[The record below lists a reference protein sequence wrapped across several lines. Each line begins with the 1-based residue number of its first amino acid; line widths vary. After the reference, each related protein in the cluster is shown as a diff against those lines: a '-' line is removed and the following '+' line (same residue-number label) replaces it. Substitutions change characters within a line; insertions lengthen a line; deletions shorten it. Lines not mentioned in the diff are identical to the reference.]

1 MLHTNEKK
9 DVRLGKYKLIRKKI
23 GKGSFSKIYKAVDI
37 HKTEVAV
44 KIIKK
49 KNIKNEKLIQREI
62 SVLQSLSHENI
73 ISLLDVF
80 TTNSNYYLIFEYCK
94 NGDLKNY
101 IYNENLNM
109 CESQILNIMKQIK
122 NGLEYLYKQNII
134 HRDLKPQNILVTS
147 SLIIKISDFGFAK
160 IYKEGSLTQTVCGS
174 PLYMAPEILTYK
186 QYTELADLWSVGVI
200 LYEML
205 FKTVPVSGSNLYS
218 LVKNID
224 KYKFSITIKQQS
236 MYSQLV
242 LNLLNNLLKKNPKKR
257 ICWKQFFNHKWFQ
270 NEMKD
275 VNEKNEV
282 DYIDKEEDLM
292 FLMDE
297 DTCNQNYSVT
307 MSSKN
312 VSINNNYLDSYLSV
326 DDEDEN
332 NDNDNENFIIVKKK
346 NISTIPRS
354 MPKNRFTDMIDSLRS
369 SLSNFFTSPNSI

>member
-1 MLHTNEKK
+1 MLCNKK
-9 DVRLGKYKLIRKKI
+9 NIQLGKYKLIRKKI
-23 GKGSFSKIYKAVDI
+23 GKGSFSKIYKAVD
-37 HKTEVAV
+37 KNETEVAV

-62 SVLQSLSHENI
+62 SVLQSLHHQNV

-80 TTNSNYYLIFEYCK
+80 TTNNNYYLVFEYCE

-101 IYNENLNM
+101 IYNENPTMN
-109 CESQILNIMKQIK
+109 EIQILHIMKQIK

-134 HRDLKPQNILVTS
+134 HRDLKPQNILVTTN
-147 SLIIKISDFGFAK
+147 LIIKISDFGFAK

-200 LYEML
+200 LYEIL
-205 FKTVPVSGSNLYS
+205 FKEVPVNGSNLYS

-224 KYKFSITIKQQS
+224 KYTFTITKLQKT
-236 MYSQLV
+236 MYSSNV
-242 LNLLNNLLKKNPKKR
+242 LNLLEKLLKKNPKKR
-257 ICWKQFFNHKWFQ
+257 INWNHFFNHNWFHDKIECKN
-270 NEMKD
+270 NENSDDIKNIEKD
-275 VNEKNEV
+275 
-282 DYIDKEEDLM
+282 DDLM
-292 FLMDE
+292 FVMDE
-297 DTCNQNYSVT
+297 DADNENYSII
-307 MSSKN
+307 MSSNNN

-326 DDEDEN
+326 DNEDDHNE
-332 NDNDNENFIIVKKK
+332 NENFIIVKKK

-369 SLSNFFTSPNSI
+369 SLSAFFTSPNSI